1 MKEMT
6 EQEIIKRKEL
16 LRLQK
21 VYVDIKMIVEDIE
34 RELAYKGWEGD
45 KAAGRGDRYIYEEC
59 ED

>member
-21 VYVDIKMIVEDIE
+21 VYVDIKTIVEEIARDV
-34 RELAYKGWEGD
+34 REQVPDFAS
-45 KAAGRGDRYIYEEC
+45 
-59 ED
+59 

>member
-34 RELAYKGWEGD
+34 RD
-45 KAAGRGDRYIYEEC
+45 VRGQVPAFNF
-59 ED
+59 

>member
-34 RELAYKGWEGD
+34 RD
-45 KAAGRGDRYIYEEC
+45 VRGQVPGFGG
-59 ED
+59 